1 MLRIQKLFLQKIRRF
16 TFYRKSAKPPRF
28 QRNRQELAQIS
39 EYTSNGC
46 CNKTRADMRIPD
58 GLLLMWGVVPTF

>member
-16 TFYRKSAKPPRF
+16 TFYRKSAKPTRF

-39 EYTSNGC
+39 EYTSKGC
-46 CNKTRADMRIPD
+46 CNKMRADIHISD
-58 GLLLMWGVVPTF
+58 GLLLMWGVVPTI